1 MLSNY
6 TNLSFPVCS
15 LAISIL
21 LFILFFYK
29 DKVENA
35 ETKIYSKLVITS
47 LIESSLFTFNSL
59 IAHFWYNENTYFI
72 FEILNKILY
81 GIYIVWFSL
90 LFYYMFSLI
99 VNAANRDKVMA
110 ICNLTVKV
118 ADFII
123 IFIMCLLK
131 VDTYYNPDTGFSNS
145 YGPAANVLFFGI
157 AVYLI
162 MMIII
167 AFMSIRKENRKKFLP
182 LYILIALMVVALAIR
197 VLDPFLAI
205 YSNVLSFTL
214 LVMFFTIENPDVQMM
229 SEISKNRKL
238 IEKSNED
245 TSNFLFR
252 MTQDIKKP
260 VKDIIA
266 VSNEMVTIKNSEELK
281 EGTKIINNKAKE
293 LDYLIND
300 ALDVSSMNTKNIK
313 IYKTRYNVINLFKEL
328 KYQTESKIN
337 DKVKFEY
344 YISGSIPEY
353 LYGDSIKLKQ
363 SVYAV
368 LENAVKNTK
377 EGFISLDIDAIVK
390 YDIVR
395 IIINISDS
403 GKGMGIDEVNNI
415 LSLNIDD
422 LSKIDLSK
430 EKETLNLKEVKKLV
444 TYLGG
449 NLIVKS
455 DEGKG
460 TSVSITINQKIVPT
474 KETEISKKLELFEES
489 LHNNK
494 NILVADGDAKELSK
508 ITSYIEGLSKNVSGF
523 LFGRDIIDKISSR
536 HKYDLII
543 LNDEID
549 GSSAYELL
557 KELKKIENFNTPVV
571 IMIEDSKEFIKLH
584 YLQDGFSDVIMKSKL
599 TSELERIMKRF

>member
-35 ETKIYSKLVITS
+35 ETKIYSKIVITG

-99 VNAANRDKVMA
+99 VNTSNRYKVMT

-131 VDTYYNPDTGFSNS
+131 VDTYYNPDTGFANS
-145 YGPAANVLFFGI
+145 YGPASNVLFFGI

-167 AFMSIRKENRKKFLP
+167 AFISIRRENRKKFLP
-182 LYILIALMVVALAIR
+182 LYILIALMVVALVIR

-252 MTQDIKKP
+252 MTQDVKKP
-260 VKDIIA
+260 VKEIIE
-266 VSNEMVTIKNSEELK
+266 VSNEMITIKNSEELK
-281 EGTKIINNKAKE
+281 DGAKIINNKAKE

-300 ALDVSSMNTKNIK
+300 ALDVSSMNTKTIK
-313 IYKTRYNVINLFKEL
+313 IYETRYNVINLFKEL

-337 DKVKFEY
+337 DKVKLEY
-344 YISGSIPEY
+344 YISESIPEY

-368 LENAVKNTK
+368 LENAIKNTK

-460 TSVSITINQKIVPT
+460 TNVSITINQKIVPT

-508 ITSYIEGLSKNVSGF
+508 ITSYMEGLSKNVSGF

-549 GSSAYELL
+549 GSSAYEIL
-557 KELKKIENFNTPVV
+557 KELKKIEKFNTPVV

-599 TSELERIMKRF
+599 ISELERIMKRF